1 MNRRTFLGTS
11 AAAGLAYSSIAST
24 AAEVAK
30 GPVKRVALIGSG
42 WYGKID
48 LFRLIQVAPVE
59 VVALCDVDSTM
70 LSGAADMV
78 AKRQKSG
85 KRPKTYADYRTLLKE
100 NKLDLV
106 LVATPDHWHA
116 LPMIDAVKAGCDVY
130 VQKPTSIDVVE
141 SQAMLA
147 AARKYDR
154 VVQVGTQRRSTPH
167 LMEAKETI
175 VDAGL
180 LGNIA
185 HAEVCCYYHMRNRSN
200 PEDATAPD
208 NLDYEMWTG
217 PAPMR
222 AYNSLCH
229 PRGWRAFMEYSNGIV
244 GDMCIHMLD
253 TVRWMLGLGWP
264 TSVVS
269 QGGILVD
276 KQAKANTTDTQTACF
291 DFDDLQVVW
300 QHRAWG
306 HAPDPKYPWAAFLY
320 GDKGTLKLSVNSFD
334 FIPRNNRGQ
343 QAKPIHR
350 DCKMELEEYPED
362 KSEKDLE
369 RHVAPAVRVH
379 MLDFLN
385 AVAKRS
391 RPVADIEEGHI
402 STVSCLLANLS
413 QRLGGRSLRWDADT
427 HRVIGDD
434 EANKLLV
441 RPYRE
446 PWIHPTPDNV

>member
-1 MNRRTFLGTS
+1 VNRRTFLGTS
-11 AAAGLAYSSIAST
+11 TAAGLAYSTISST
-24 AAEVAK
+24 AVEIAK
-30 GPVKRVALIGSG
+30 EPVKRVGLIGSG

-59 VVALCDVDSTM
+59 VVALCDVDIKM
-70 LSGAADMV
+70 LSEAADMV

-85 KRPKTYADYRTLLKE
+85 KRPKTYGDYRTLLKE

-106 LVATPDHWHA
+106 LIATPDHWHA
-116 LPMIDAVKAGCDVY
+116 LPMIDAVKVGCDVY

-167 LMEAKETI
+167 LMEAKEKI

-200 PEDATAPD
+200 PVDAMAPD

-217 PAPMR
+217 PASMR

-334 FIPRNNRGQ
+334 FIPSNKRDGQ
-343 QAKPIHR
+343 EESIHR

-362 KSEKDLE
+362 KTEKDLE

-385 AVAKRS
+385 AVAKRT

-402 STVSCLLANLS
+402 STVSCLLANIS
-413 QRLGGRSLRWDADT
+413 QKLGGRSLKWDADS
-427 HRVIGDD
+427 HRIIGDE
-434 EANKLLV
+434 EANKFLV